1 MKHWASQLL
10 RCCKKGTQ
18 LSKKKNKNAKETFF
32 DSDVATVIYP
42 ALKLEVLCQNATS
55 EWKL

>member
-1 MKHWASQLL
+1 MEHWASHLL
-10 RCCKKGTQ
+10 RYCKKDIQ
-18 LSKKKNKNAKETFF
+18 LSKKKNKNAKEEFF

-42 ALKLEVLCQNATS
+42 VLKLKALWENATP